1 MFWLFVVALWTAM
14 LLSPVVLLY
23 VFLPAGR
30 DCPRCTRETL
40 SIRSRALRPVRR
52 ALSLRWCMECGWQGI
67 ARHGGRT
74 RVPAP
79 VETVA
84 EPTQEQEQD
93 SEAWRNNS
101 AG

>member
-14 LLSPVVLLY
+14 LLSPIVLLY

-40 SIRSRALRPVRR
+40 CIRSRMLRPIRSL
-52 ALSLRWCMECGWQGI
+52 LSLRWCMECGWQGI
-67 ARHGGRT
+67 ARHGARRRAAVAT
-74 RVPAP
+74 EPMP
-79 VETVA
+79 ETV
-84 EPTQEQEQD
+84 QEQEHD